1 MRPGVPLRYAA
12 DGLQMHAA
20 GNERYPIACQGQH
33 TAEVSAEAARAH
45 NRDPHGSL
53 TSRSAATNFTTL

>member
-12 DGLQMHAA
+12 DGFHVRAA
-20 GNERYPIACQGQH
+20 GNERYQIASPGQH

-45 NRDPHGSL
+45 NLDPHGSL